1 MDAPVVGSSDRKGPY
16 LTANAVVMATLTPTP
31 TPTPTPVLPGD
42 MTNDGQFDMKDLL
55 LVQEYFVN
63 KETEINEEIC
73 DMNNDGITD
82 LRDLIRMYKLL
93 VKE

>member
-1 MDAPVVGSSDRKGPY
+1 MNKE
-16 LTANAVVMATLTPTP
+16 
-31 TPTPTPVLPGD
+31 
-42 MTNDGQFDMKDLL
+42 QFDMKDLL